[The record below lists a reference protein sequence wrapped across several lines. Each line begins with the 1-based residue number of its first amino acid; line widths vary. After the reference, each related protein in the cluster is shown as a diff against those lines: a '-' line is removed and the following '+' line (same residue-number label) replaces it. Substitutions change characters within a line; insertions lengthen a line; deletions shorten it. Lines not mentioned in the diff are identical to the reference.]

1 MTQPKASVFPFS
13 TSFLQSENAGAAVDD
28 SLGSQLLQASIDT
41 LNAFLK
47 YVSDVVRKALQAK
60 KATERAGSASVSTTS
75 TLDTSALEAE
85 QLLLN
90 AKPFTELLAL
100 MTQLLVHADPDVSET
115 ALKAL
120 SNIASLYGGEYTNAL
135 AAENLPFY
143 CAALRSAEAKKQRMI
158 LRILKR
164 LINTDRRNAARLRE
178 KGTESPLLAALQELL
193 PGASSNADATVQ
205 NLVLEIMALLRPSSA
220 ASASPRT

>member
-1 MTQPKASVFPFS
+1 M
-13 TSFLQSENAGAAVDD
+13 DD
-28 SLGSQLLQASIDT
+28 SLGSQLLQACIDT

-47 YVSDVVRKALQAK
+47 FISDVVRKALQAK
-60 KATERAGSASVSTTS
+60 KATERAGSSVSMTS

-90 AKPFTELLAL
+90 AKPFTELLSL
-100 MTQLLVHADPDVSET
+100 MTQLLVHPDPEVSEA
-115 ALKAL
+115 ALKSL

-135 AAENLPFY
+135 AGENLPFY
-143 CAALRSAEAKKQRMI
+143 CAALRGAEAKKQRLI

-178 KGTESPLLAALQELL
+178 KGAESPLLAALQELL
-193 PGASSNADATVQ
+193 PGATSNADATVQ
-205 NLVLEIMALLRPSSA
+205 NLVLEIIAMLRPSSA
-220 ASASPRT
+220 ASPRSVAP